1 MRWLC
6 GICGLLLAG
15 AVSAQEP
22 ALLAPIAPTPSRES
36 GELPP
41 RAARLRWKPEVRAVS
56 HETATQTHTARRDSD
71 STPTRADDVFQDVR
85 RRGAA
90 GLGEAERDLDDTLSA
105 TRDKAR
111 TAARRRL
118 LDAGGEDDG
127 FGRRL
132 GRVFNF
138 DRDGLFC
145 SDREFDTFISPVTNP
160 FLFEDPRSSSEVRP
174 VAIYQRIPT
183 SQPNFQGG
191 SLWYAGVR
199 GSLAIT
205 NRLSVTLNKIGLS
218 GVTASGDSDLGSH
231 VGLSELWFGPK
242 VTILRD
248 VDFGTLLAA
257 GLQFQVPLGSSAVYQ
272 NTGKLGLV
280 PYVSV
285 GQTFLKTRFG
295 GFNALANAGYSY
307 SVNNLRSD
315 YFYASGHVSF
325 DLMNR
330 QKFFPLAEV
339 NWFQY
344 TTNGNAQFLAG
355 EGRDLVNFGSLAKGS
370 SLLTGA
376 LGARYR
382 LSKSLEFG
390 GAFEVPLAGNRD
402 FFRYRFLFDII
413 YRF

>member
-1 MRWLC
+1 MRWLG

-15 AVSAQEP
+15 TVAAQD
-22 ALLAPIAPTPSRES
+22 LAPIAPTLRDS

-41 RAARLRWKPEVRAVS
+41 RAARLRWKPAIQAVAHEAVSEVRHARP
-56 HETATQTHTARRDSD
+56 EPDELFPATRRRAADNVREVERDSED
-71 STPTRADDVFQDVR
+71 AID
-85 RRGAA
+85 AA
-90 GLGEAERDLDDTLSA
+90 RM
-105 TRDKAR
+105 KAR
-111 TAARRRL
+111 AARRRL
-118 LDAGGEDDG
+118 GDAEDEG

-138 DRDGLFC
+138 NRDGLFC
-145 SDREFDTFISPVTNP
+145 SDEDFEAFVSPVTNP
-160 FLFEDPRSSSEVRP
+160 FLFEDPRSQSELRP
-174 VAIYQRIPT
+174 LGIYQRVPT

-191 SLWYAGVR
+191 SLWYVGVR

-205 NRLSVTLNKIGLS
+205 NRLSLTVNKIGLS
-218 GVTASGDSDLGSH
+218 GVSASGDSDLGSH
-231 VGLSELWFGPK
+231 VGLSELWLGPK
-242 VTILRD
+242 VTIIRD

-257 GLQFQVPLGSSAVYQ
+257 GLQFQVPIGSSSVYQ
-272 NTGKLGLV
+272 NTGKLSLV

-285 GQTFLKTRFG
+285 GQTFLKTSLG
-295 GFNALANAGYSY
+295 GFATLANAGYSY
-307 SVNNLRSD
+307 STNGQRSD

-344 TTNGNAQFLAG
+344 TTNGTSNFLAG

-376 LGARYR
+376 VGARYR
-382 LSKSLEFG
+382 YTKRLEFG
-390 GAFEVPLAGNRD
+390 GAFELPIAGNRD
-402 FFRYRFLFDII
+402 FFRYRLLFDVV

>member
-15 AVSAQEP
+15 SVSAQEP

-56 HETATQTHTARRDSD
+56 HETATQTHAARRDSD
-71 STPTRADDVFQDVR
+71 SPPARADDLFQNVR
-85 RRGAA
+85 RRGAT
-90 GLGEAERDLDDTLSA
+90 GLGEAERDLEDTLSA

-118 LDAGGEDDG
+118 LDAGNEDDG

-174 VAIYQRIPT
+174 LGIYQRIPT

-191 SLWYAGVR
+191 SLWYVGVR

-231 VGLSELWFGPK
+231 TGLSELWFGPK

>member
-6 GICGLLLAG
+6 GICGLLATG
-15 AVSAQEP
+15 YVSAQEP
-22 ALLAPIAPTPSRES
+22 TPLAPIAPTIGRES

-41 RAARLRWKPEVRAVS
+41 RTARLRWRPEVRPVS
-56 HETATQTHTARRDSD
+56 HETAVDSHTARRE
-71 STPTRADDVFQDVR
+71 ADDLFQDVR

-90 GLGEAERDLDDTLSA
+90 GLGAAERDLDDTLAA

-118 LDAGGEDDG
+118 DAADDEG

-145 SDREFDTFISPVTNP
+145 SDHDFDSFVSPVTNP
-160 FLFEDPRSSSEVRP
+160 FLFEDPRSLSEVR
-174 VAIYQRIPT
+174 ALGIYQRVPT

-191 SLWYAGVR
+191 SLWYVGVR

-205 NRLSVTLNKIGLS
+205 NRISVTLNKVGLS
-218 GVTASGDSDLGSH
+218 GVSASGDSDLGSH

-242 VTILRD
+242 VTIVRD

-257 GLQFQVPLGSSAVYQ
+257 GLQFQLPVGSSAVYQ
-272 NTGKLGLV
+272 NTGKLSVV

-285 GQTFLKTRFG
+285 GQSFLKTRLG
-295 GFNALANAGYSY
+295 SFNTLANAGYSF
-307 SVNNLRSD
+307 STNNQRSD
-315 YFYASGHVSF
+315 YLYASGHLSF
-325 DLMNR
+325 DVMNR
-330 QKFFPLAEV
+330 QKFFPLVEL
-339 NWFQY
+339 NWFHY

-376 LGARYR
+376 VGARYR
-382 LSKSLEFG
+382 YTKRVEFG
-390 GAFEVPLAGNRD
+390 GAFEVPIAGNRD
-402 FFRYRFLFDII
+402 FFRYRLLFDVSF
-413 YRF
+413 RF